1 MLENNNKKIVREL
14 AKKTGKQNRI
24 RNLILGNA
32 IIVVTVLI
40 TTILTVCL
48 SMCDNMTTMFV
59 RQNGTR
65 ETATLTRPT
74 NEQVL
79 AAKEMVNVRA
89 VGITILTG
97 EVTDL
102 SEEMEGELVYYDTEE
117 FTKHIQPAIS
127 DIEGHYPEKET
138 EIMLPKNAMKQLH
151 MEDAKIGDKVTFLRD
166 GKAETFTLCG
176 WFWEYVNRSYDF
188 RGLVS
193 KAYCEKQ
200 GYTMEKNGMLCFSA
214 PYGYMYAMMAKMK
227 LPPTDWEQ
235 YWWTFYEE
243 VLEGSFY
250 QGIAIIITL
259 VLAVLLMLCGFFLIY
274 NVMQISIGK
283 DIRYYGLLKTIGMTS
298 SQIWDMV
305 MRQAIFM
312 SVVGTIIGMVL
323 GSVCSFWVV
332 PSVLD
337 MFDNLNGAMPYT
349 IYWNPFIYLGTILF
363 IWITVYISFRKP
375 AKFAA
380 SISPIAAQKFQE
392 QGSCKVQ
399 KNSVNG
405 GKLYKLAF
413 RNVFRQKKK
422 AALVFLSIFLGI
434 GVYLGIDSFVGG
446 LKPENYVAEYNAF
459 DYTLLTYD
467 QEDEKESLEVITEE
481 EKRIAAR
488 AISLA
493 EQLKKVQGIS
503 KVCVQKLV
511 YCRLDFDENLFWPF
525 LEQDFPKEEERAN
538 VVKQYKEG
546 NDPNWIYDAQVI
558 AVDKEVIKRYNKQAV
573 QPVDLEAFERG
584 EVCVIGYT
592 DTEEQA
598 ATLKGKQ
605 ITINRDQ
612 EGKSKTFTI
621 GACMS
626 GDYAGKYASMWHMLY
641 NAGAPMHIFVCED
654 ALNELSKETI
664 VSSIWMD
671 CVNEKEESNITAE
684 VKKLARE
691 SGIVIESKI
700 KSENFQKVKI
710 TTTTMKRLGEGIGLA
725 FLLVGIVNFIQVF
738 FTNVHGRKQEL
749 AMMESVGM
757 TKRQVKKMLLLEGM
771 YYAGIESI
779 MILTLGSGIV
789 FVAAKSVMY
798 VADYGVFCYP
808 YKTVIGLLLLIWLI
822 CLCVPVLVYQKISK
836 ESITER
842 IRRGE

>member
-1 MLENNNKKIVREL
+1 MR
-14 AKKTGKQNRI
+14 G
-24 RNLILGNA
+24 
-32 IIVVTVLI
+32 VL
-40 TTILTVCL
+40 
-48 SMCDNMTTMFV
+48 
-59 RQNGTR
+59 
-65 ETATLTRPT
+65 
-74 NEQVL
+74 
-79 AAKEMVNVRA
+79 
-89 VGITILTG
+89 
-97 EVTDL
+97 
-102 SEEMEGELVYYDTEE
+102 
-117 FTKHIQPAIS
+117 
-127 DIEGHYPEKET
+127 
-138 EIMLPKNAMKQLH
+138 
-151 MEDAKIGDKVTFLRD
+151 
-166 GKAETFTLCG
+166 
-176 WFWEYVNRSYDF
+176 
-188 RGLVS
+188 S

-214 PYGYMYAMMAKMK
+214 PYGYMYAMMAKME

-235 YWWTFYEE
+235 YWWTSYEE

-392 QGSCKVQ
+392 QGSCKAQ

-422 AALVFLSIFLGI
+422 AVLVFLSIFLGI

-467 QEDEKESLEVITEE
+467 QEDEKESLEVVTEE
-481 EKRIAAR
+481 EKHISAR
-488 AISLA
+488 ALSLA

-511 YCRLDFDENLFWPF
+511 YCRLDFDEKLFLPF

-538 VVKQYKEG
+538 VVEQYKKG
-546 NDPNWIYDAQVI
+546 NDPNWIYDVQVI

-612 EGKSKTFTI
+612 KGKSKTFTI

-641 NAGAPMHIFVCED
+641 NAGAPMHILVCED

-684 VKKLARE
+684 VKKLAKE
-691 SGIVIESKI
+691 SGVVIESKI

-710 TTTTMKRLGEGIGLA
+710 ILP
-725 FLLVGIVNFIQVF
+725 IQ
-738 FTNVHGRKQEL
+738 
-749 AMMESVGM
+749 
-757 TKRQVKKMLLLEGM
+757 
-771 YYAGIESI
+771 I
-779 MILTLGSGIV
+779 M
-789 FVAAKSVMY
+789 
-798 VADYGVFCYP
+798 
-808 YKTVIGLLLLIWLI
+808 
-822 CLCVPVLVYQKISK
+822 
-836 ESITER
+836 
-842 IRRGE
+842 